1 MNKNYFA
8 RILICG
14 LAFGLGAHCEES
26 LAVGQIDRL
35 LGFSLSDKN
44 SSRNTRNRPATQ
56 PVYSATPASFQADA
70 KHSESL
76 PSNVAQP
83 NAEPMRQS
91 DSIPNHV
98 DQHITND
105 ARDMTAPTSSR
116 MPVQNQQ
123 HIGANASNSPPT
135 IQFRDDYD
143 QQYQAFRAVDGRRFS
158 TDVGANLSGIY
169 STPSPRMA
177 ASEMVVNQAAK
188 IEMLE
193 RIIRNYQAENTVLKR
208 ELTLTINS
216 LTQTNLA
223 FQELQTQM
231 TSVDQQNRTLRIKFK
246 ELAETYSRSETEI
259 QQMLNQLRL
268 FVSKELNS
276 ADISSGIQPMDQRM
290 KPGVLPN
297 SERLP
302 PPK

>member
-1 MNKNYFA
+1 MNNNSFTK
-8 RILICG
+8 ILICG
-14 LAFGLGAHCEES
+14 LAFGIVAHFGDS

-44 SSRNTRNRPATQ
+44 SSRNRRGRSTPQ
-56 PVYSATPASFQADA
+56 PIYPVAPASFQSDA
-70 KHSESL
+70 N
-76 PSNVAQP
+76 PIGANQSNIAQP
-83 NAEPMRQS
+83 SATSQQQTS
-91 DSIPNHV
+91 SIPNHV
-98 DQHITND
+98 GQQITNH
-105 ARDMTAPTSSR
+105 ARDMAANASSR
-116 MPVQNQQ
+116 MPIQNQQ
-123 HIGANASNSPPT
+123 HNGANAGNSPPT

-143 QQYQAFRAVDGRRFS
+143 QQYQAFRAADGRRFS
-158 TDVGANLSGIY
+158 TDVGANLSGTY

-193 RIIRNYQAENTVLKR
+193 RIIRNYQAENTTLKR
-208 ELTLTINS
+208 ELILTINS

-231 TSVDQQNRTLRIKFK
+231 TSVDQQNRVLKIKFK

-268 FVSKELNS
+268 YVSKELNS
-276 ADISSGIQPMDQRM
+276 ADISSGIQPLNQLVE
-290 KPGVLPN
+290 PGVLPN
-297 SERLP
+297 SELLP
-302 PPK
+302 SPK

>member
-1 MNKNYFA
+1 MNNNSFTK
-8 RILICG
+8 ILICG
-14 LAFGLGAHCEES
+14 LAFGIVAHFGDS

-44 SSRNTRNRPATQ
+44 SSRNRRGRSTPQ
-56 PVYSATPASFQADA
+56 PIYPIAPASFQSDSNPIDA
-70 KHSESL
+70 NQ
-76 PSNVAQP
+76 SNMAQP
-83 NAEPMRQS
+83 IGAPQQQTGS
-91 DSIPNHV
+91 VPNHV
-98 DQHITND
+98 DQQITNH
-105 ARDMTAPTSSR
+105 ARDMAANASSR
-116 MPVQNQQ
+116 MPIQNQQ
-123 HIGANASNSPPT
+123 HNGANAGNSPPP

-158 TDVGANLSGIY
+158 TDVGANLSGTY

-193 RIIRNYQAENTVLKR
+193 RIIRNYQTENTVLKR

-223 FQELQTQM
+223 FRELRTQM
-231 TSVDQQNRTLRIKFK
+231 TSVDQQNRVLKIKFK
-246 ELAETYSRSETEI
+246 ELAETYARSETEI

-268 FVSKELNS
+268 YVSKELNS

-297 SERLP
+297 SELLP
-302 PPK
+302 SPK